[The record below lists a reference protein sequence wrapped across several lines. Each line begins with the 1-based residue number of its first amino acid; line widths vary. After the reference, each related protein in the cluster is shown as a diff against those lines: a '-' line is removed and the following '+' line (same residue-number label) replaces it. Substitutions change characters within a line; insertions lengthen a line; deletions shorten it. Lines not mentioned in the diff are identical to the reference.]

1 MVAFLPTLSPQA
13 ADTSA
18 GRGGGGWP
26 FPRPCLT
33 HTTAAAAISGIEPP
47 EHLTQGM
54 RNAHKEPT
62 QRRYRAHKALHSG
75 VELLMVFCWVGQDV
89 WRIRMSR
96 EPLLLKCVTCL
107 PAFPRTGSTF
117 YFYSPGLEST
127 PQLCND
133 NQVLLREEHQ
143 RLQAQFSHISR
154 GGRALPGPFP
164 PDHTIHQLEKQR
176 EKVERTELIRP
187 TNPNFYSYSQSRKHP
202 LLGMH
207 TCEQIGLH
215 FLPRMNRC
223 NCPVY

>member
-1 MVAFLPTLSPQA
+1 MVAFLPTLSPRLL
-13 ADTSA
+13 TL
-18 GRGGGGWP
+18 GGQP
-26 FPRPCLT
+26 SPRPCPT

-75 VELLMVFCWVGQDV
+75 VEVLMVFCWVGQDV

-164 PDHTIHQLEKQR
+164 P
-176 EKVERTELIRP
+176 
-187 TNPNFYSYSQSRKHP
+187 
-202 LLGMH
+202 
-207 TCEQIGLH
+207 
-215 FLPRMNRC
+215 
-223 NCPVY
+223 